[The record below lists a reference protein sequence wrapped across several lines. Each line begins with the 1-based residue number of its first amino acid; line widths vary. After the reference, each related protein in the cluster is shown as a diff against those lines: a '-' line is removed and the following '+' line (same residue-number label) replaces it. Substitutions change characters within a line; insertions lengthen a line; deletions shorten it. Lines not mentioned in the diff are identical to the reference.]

1 MNNEKDNSNI
11 FFSKPS
17 DNLSKPDLMAPM
29 QEQNTQP
36 NSENQTLNVSSNTNV
51 NPINQ
56 PLSSSNITN
65 VENNPTSEL
74 NNINQNTQPNS
85 ENQTL
90 NVSSNTNVNPINQ
103 PESTSNITNIENNPT
118 SELNNINQNT
128 QPNSVS
134 QPTNL
139 IAEPTRLNQ
148 TFINDN
154 DEELL
159 NAYIGKNNEKIKSRN
174 YNFSALFFS
183 MIYLFYRKMVLF
195 GILLFIV
202 SILISLFITPIFP
215 FIINIVLCFTFN
227 KLYLKN
233 ANKKINK
240 IKSNNPSATK
250 EMLIALCAEKGGV
263 SIIRII
269 LGLFAVIF
277 IATII
282 IMISV
287 MMGAVTIF
295 GNLFKDFAD
304 KTTSSL
310 NGEYNGVLI
319 HDTTINMVD
328 NFSLT
333 PVEPFQNESNT
344 SNYNYKFTNNESS
357 GVFKDCEFSLIA
369 VQGFS
374 DGAVL
379 IKQMAE
385 YNDAT
390 DNIFTKNINNINWT
404 GFSTID
410 NIGTTYYYGTTKDNK
425 AYLFKYDI
433 EKNASL
439 ECASYQQTI
448 LNSIM
453 KK

>member
-1 MNNEKDNSNI
+1 MNNEENNSNI
-11 FFSKPS
+11 FFSKPNN
-17 DNLSKPDLMAPM
+17 DVVKPDLMASMPTQNSSTTNTEIKPVNQM
-29 QEQNTQP
+29 TQENSVQMTPNNIQKQEVMTQTP
-36 NSENQTLNVSSNTNV
+36 NVTPTINQSNVAQSINNQATSNPVINNQTTGLNSVDKTPKV
-51 NPINQ
+51 TPIINQ
-56 PLSSSNITN
+56 
-65 VENNPTSEL
+65 
-74 NNINQNTQPNS
+74 NNINQFQ
-85 ENQTL
+85 
-90 NVSSNTNVNPINQ
+90 INEQ
-103 PESTSNITNIENNPT
+103 
-118 SELNNINQNT
+118 QD
-128 QPNSVS
+128 S
-134 QPTNL
+134 QPANL

-159 NAYIGKNNEKIKSRN
+159 NAYIGKNYEKIKSRN

-233 ANKKINK
+233 ANKRINK

-374 DGAVL
+374 DGADL

>member
-1 MNNEKDNSNI
+1 
-11 FFSKPS
+11 
-17 DNLSKPDLMAPM
+17 MA
-29 QEQNTQP
+29 
-36 NSENQTLNVSSNTNV
+36 
-51 NPINQ
+51 
-56 PLSSSNITN
+56 
-65 VENNPTSEL
+65 
-74 NNINQNTQPNS
+74 
-85 ENQTL
+85 
-90 NVSSNTNVNPINQ
+90 
-103 PESTSNITNIENNPT
+103 
-118 SELNNINQNT
+118 
-128 QPNSVS
+128 
-134 QPTNL
+134 
-139 IAEPTRLNQ
+139 
-148 TFINDN
+148 
-154 DEELL
+154 
-159 NAYIGKNNEKIKSRN
+159 
-174 YNFSALFFS
+174 
-183 MIYLFYRKMVLF
+183 LF

-202 SILISLFITPIFP
+202 TTLITLFITPIFP
-215 FIINIVLCFTFN
+215 FIVSIVLCFTFN

-233 ANKKINK
+233 AHKKINK

-250 EMLIALCAEKGGV
+250 EMLIALCAEKDGV

-269 LGLFAVIF
+269 LGSFAITF

-287 MMGAVTIF
+287 TMGAVTIF

-319 HDTTINMVD
+319 HDTSINMID

-333 PVEPFQNESNT
+333 PVGPFQDKSDT
-344 SNYNYKFTNNESS
+344 YNYNYKFTNSESS

-374 DGAVL
+374 DGADL
-379 IKQMAE
+379 IKQMAD

-390 DNIFTKNINNINWT
+390 DNVFTKNINNINWT

-410 NIGTTYYYGTTKDNK
+410 SIGTTYYYGTTKDNK
-425 AYLFKYDI
+425 AYLFEYDI
-433 EKNASL
+433 ESSTSS
-439 ECASYQQTI
+439 ECSSYQQTI